1 MISYNYYSLL
11 FICIVLLFV
20 IVEYLIIN
28 FYIYMIKII
37 LLLFIDNYKYLYFC
51 KYSFYDICEYYII
64 L

>member
-37 LLLFIDNYKYLYFC
+37 LLLFDNYKYLYFC